1 MTVAPEAL
9 LQRARA
15 RRRSQIEA
23 ARERTEDFIEYAIPD
38 EESGR
43 PLRNAAFHVEW
54 QEFLRAHRMAV
65 LVAPIE
71 HAKTLQIGVGKTLH
85 ILGRNP
91 SLRGAIISNTS
102 ALAEKV
108 LRGVR
113 THIERNARV
122 RDVFPR
128 LVPSS
133 RPEDPWHGSAITVE
147 RETIARDPSL
157 QALGAY
163 GPVVGSRLDFIVVD
177 DILDFENTRTE
188 EQRDKLLEWFETT
201 VLTRLAPNGSLYVIG
216 TPWHPD
222 DLLHVL
228 EKRPGF
234 ASRRYSAVDNA
245 DDPPERWKPLWP
257 ERWPLHRLRERAENT
272 SDMVFAR
279 KYLCRVRMD
288 ANARFKQAW
297 IERAIQLGRGLSLY
311 PEAPKAQGGIRSLA
325 CFTGVDLGI
334 GERDESALTVLF
346 TIALRDDGRRLLV
359 NIESGHWQAPEI
371 LDRLESHYQRYSS
384 VIMVETN
391 GAQRFIAQLAG
402 ERVPV
407 QSWNTGSNKWDEQF
421 GVESMAV
428 ELRNMQWVVPSG
440 AGGDRVSPEVQAWI
454 REMLYYS
461 PTAHTGDRLMASW
474 LAREALRLHSASRTQ
489 HLDTLS
495 R

>member
-1 MTVAPEAL
+1 VTSVEVVRRRAL
-9 LQRARA
+9 A
-15 RRRSQIEA
+15 RRRALVEA
-23 ARERTEDFIEYAIPD
+23 ARDRTESFIEYALSD

-43 PLRNAAFHVEW
+43 PLRNAPFHVEW
-54 QEFLRAHRMAV
+54 QEFLRANRMAV
-65 LVAPIE
+65 LIAPIE
-71 HAKTLQIGVGKTLH
+71 HAKTLQIGVGKSLH
-85 ILGRNP
+85 MLGRNP

-108 LRGVR
+108 LRSVR
-113 THIERNARV
+113 THIERNERV
-122 RDVFPR
+122 RDVFPTLR
-128 LVPSS
+128 PSS
-133 RPEDPWHGSAITVE
+133 RPEDPWHGTAITVE
-147 RETIARDPSL
+147 RETIAKDPSL

-163 GPVVGSRLDFIVVD
+163 GPVVGSRLDFIILD
-177 DILDFENTRTE
+177 DLLDFENTRTE
-188 EQRDKLLEWFETT
+188 EQRTKLLEWFETT
-201 VLTRLAPNGSLYVIG
+201 VLTRLAPGGVLYCIG

-222 DLLHVL
+222 DLLHIL

-234 ASRRYSAVDNA
+234 GARRYSAVLNPDEA
-245 DDPPERWKPLWP
+245 PGHWKPLWP
-257 ERWPLHRLRERAENT
+257 ERWPVSRLRERAENT

-288 ANARFKQAW
+288 ATARFKQAW
-297 IERAIQLGRGLSLY
+297 IERAIQLGRGLTLY

-334 GERDESALTVLF
+334 GEREESALTVLF

-359 NIESGHWQAPEI
+359 NVESGHWQAPEI
-371 LDRLESHYQRYSS
+371 LDRLESHYLRYSS

-402 ERVPV
+402 ERIPV
-407 QSWNTGSNKWDEQF
+407 QSWNTGANKWDEQF
-421 GVESMAV
+421 GVESLAV
-428 ELRNMQWVVPSG
+428 EFRNMQWVIPSG
-440 AGGDRVSPEVQAWI
+440 SGGDSVVPEVQSWI